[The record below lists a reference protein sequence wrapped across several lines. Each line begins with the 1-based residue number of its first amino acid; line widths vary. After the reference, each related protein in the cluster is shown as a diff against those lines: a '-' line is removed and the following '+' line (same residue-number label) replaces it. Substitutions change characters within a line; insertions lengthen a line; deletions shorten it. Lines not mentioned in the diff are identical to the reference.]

1 MKQIVVSAQ
10 VLKSAPP
17 SLEAAPITPAN
28 RVILTGDLTEK
39 AEGSFT
45 VTTHNIGFKKGS
57 TDALDFV
64 EEHPV
69 VGKCDGIEIGTRVTV
84 TGFIGRVPRG
94 KQLIHRLVAVN
105 VNATPGKK
113 YDNRC
118 MIVGRLMGGVN
129 KLDEKPGKDP
139 MGWMFIDTSATDEPV
154 GVRAVL
160 FGQMLDSWYRRGYP
174 NREVTVFG
182 WLNNRPRWTNDG
194 DKDIVTEVR
203 PDPRQCELHG
213 DDKADPAAA
222 FADDSAFAFAPAPA
236 VMAFTEPEPT
246 PAPAPAEPAAPAKGK
261 GKGKTNL
268 F

>member
-1 MKQIVVSAQ
+1 MKQVIVSAQ

-17 SLEAAPITPAN
+17 VVASEPIKPAN

-39 AEGSFT
+39 ATGEFM
-45 VTTHNIGFKKGS
+45 VTTHNIGYRKGS

-69 VGKCDGIEIGTRVTV
+69 IGDASKIEIGTRVTV
-84 TGFIGRVPRG
+84 TGFIGRIPRG
-94 KQLIHRLVAVN
+94 KQMIHRLIAVN
-105 VNATPGKK
+105 LSATPEKK
-113 YDNRC
+113 YDNRV
-118 MIVGRLMGGVN
+118 MVAGRLMGGVN
-129 KLDEKPGKDP
+129 KLDEKAGKDP
-139 MGWMFIDTSATDEPV
+139 MGWMFIDTSASDEPM

-160 FGQMLDSWYRRGYP
+160 FGQMLDSWYRKGYP

-203 PDPRQCELHG
+203 PDPRTSEMHG
-213 DDKADPAAA
+213 PDKADPAEA
-222 FADDSAFAFAPAPA
+222 FADDSAFAPAQ
-236 VMAFTEPEPT
+236 VMAFTE
-246 PAPAPAEPAAPAKGK
+246 EPAAPATQAKK
-261 GKGKTNL
+261 SKKSAQAPAPEAP